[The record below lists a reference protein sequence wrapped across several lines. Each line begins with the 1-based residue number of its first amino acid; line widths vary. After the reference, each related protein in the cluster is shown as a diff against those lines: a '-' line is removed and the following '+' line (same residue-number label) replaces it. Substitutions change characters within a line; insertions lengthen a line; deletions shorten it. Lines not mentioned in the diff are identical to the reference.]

1 MRDKKVI
8 VIAGPTAAGKTAMAV
23 RVAQYFNTSV
33 ISADSRQC
41 FQEISI
47 GTAKPGV
54 AELAAVPHYFIN
66 SHSIREEVNAGIFE
80 KLALQYAED
89 VWKNND
95 VVVVCGGTGLYI
107 KAFCEG
113 IDDIPAAPAEV
124 RQAIIAQYEQKGL
137 VWLQEAVKAKD
148 PGFYAIGEIQNP
160 QRLMRALEVFETTGK
175 SIMEFRTGNKMN
187 RDFEVIRTGI
197 ELEKPQLHANIETR
211 VKQMM
216 KDGLVEEVKSV
227 EAFRSHNALQTVGY
241 SEIFDYLDGKTSLK
255 EAEELVVIHT
265 RQYAKRQ
272 MTWFKKDKEIV
283 WYEKGEG
290 LLEDVI
296 RKVSIR

>member
-1 MRDKKVI
+1 MKDKKVI

-23 RVAQYFNTSV
+23 KVAQYFNTAV

-41 FQEISI
+41 YQEISI
-47 GTAKPGV
+47 GTAKPGP

-80 KLALQYAED
+80 KLALQYAAE

-95 VVVVCGGTGLYI
+95 VVVLCGGTGLYM

-113 IDDIPAAPAEV
+113 IDDIPATPAEI
-124 RQAIIAQYEQKGL
+124 RQEVIARYEQEGL
-137 VWLQEAVKAKD
+137 SWLQEEVKAKD
-148 PGFYAIGEIQNP
+148 PGFYAVGEVQNP
-160 QRLMRALEVFETTGK
+160 QRLMRALEVFLATGK
-175 SIMEFRTGNKMN
+175 SILTFRTGNVTK
-187 RDFEVIRTGI
+187 RDFEIIKMGI
-197 ELEKPQLHANIETR
+197 ELEKPLLHANIETR

-216 KDGLVEEVKSV
+216 KDGLVDEVRAV
-227 EAFRSHNALQTVGY
+227 NEFRSHNALQTVGY
-241 SEIFDYLDGKTSLK
+241 TEIFDYLDGKVSLK

-272 MTWFKKDKEIV
+272 MTWFKKDKEIS
-283 WYEKGEG
+283 WYERGEG
-290 LLEDVI
+290 VLEDI
-296 RKVSIR
+296 KKLWP

>member
-1 MRDKKVI
+1 MSDKKVI

-23 RVAQYFNTSV
+23 KVAQYFNTAV

-41 FQEISI
+41 YKEISI
-47 GTAKPGV
+47 GTAKPGP

-80 KLALQYAED
+80 RLALQYAEE
-89 VWKNND
+89 VWRNND
-95 VVVVCGGTGLYI
+95 VVVLCGGTGLYI

-113 IDDIPAAPAEV
+113 IDDIPAAPAAL
-124 RQAIIAQYEQKGL
+124 RQQIITQYEQEGL
-137 VWLQEAVKAKD
+137 SWLQEAVKAKD
-148 PGFYAIGEIQNP
+148 PRFYQVGEIQNP

-175 SIMEFRTGNKMN
+175 SILEFRTGNKIN
-187 RDFEVIRTGI
+187 RNFEIIKTGI

-211 VKQMM
+211 VRQMM

-227 EAFRSHNALQTVGY
+227 TAFRTHNALQTVGY
-241 SEIFDYLDGKTSLK
+241 TEIFDYLDGKTDLK
-255 EAEELVVIHT
+255 EAAELVVIHT

-272 MTWFKKDKEIV
+272 MTWFRKDQEIT

-290 LLEDVI
+290 LLEDIKKRVGL
-296 RKVSIR
+296 

>member
-23 RVAQYFNTSV
+23 RVAQYFNTAV

-41 FQEISI
+41 YREISI
-47 GTAKPGV
+47 GTAKPGA

-80 KLALQYAED
+80 KLALQYAEE
-89 VWKNND
+89 VWRNND
-95 VVVVCGGTGLYI
+95 VVVLCGGTGLYI

-113 IDDIPAAPAEV
+113 IDDIPAAPTEV
-124 RQAIIAQYEQKGL
+124 RQSIISQYAQEGL
-137 VWLQEAVKAKD
+137 TWLQEEVKAKD
-148 PGFYAIGEIQNP
+148 PRFYAVGEIQNP

-175 SIMEFRTGNKMN
+175 SILEFRTGNKTN
-187 RDFEVIRTGI
+187 RDFEIIKTGI
-197 ELEKPQLHANIETR
+197 ELEKPLLHANIETR
-211 VKQMM
+211 VRQMM
-216 KDGLVEEVKSV
+216 KDGLVEEVRSV
-227 EAFRSHNALQTVGY
+227 QEFRSHNALQTVGY
-241 SEIFDYLDGKTSLK
+241 SEIFDYLDGKTTLQ

-272 MTWFKKDKEIV
+272 MTWFKKDKEIK
-283 WYEKGEG
+283 WYERGEG
-290 LLEDVI
+290 LLEDI
-296 RKVSIR
+296 KKTLGP

>member
-1 MRDKKVI
+1 MSEKKVI

-23 RVAQYFNTSV
+23 QVAQYFNTAV

-41 FQEISI
+41 YKEISI
-47 GTAKPGV
+47 GTAKPGP

-80 KLALQYAED
+80 RLALQYAEE

-95 VVVVCGGTGLYI
+95 VVVLCGGTGLYI

-113 IDDIPAAPAEV
+113 IDDIPAAPAPL
-124 RQAIIAQYEQKGL
+124 RQQIIAQYEQEGL
-137 VWLQEAVKAKD
+137 SWLQETVKTKD
-148 PGFYAIGEIQNP
+148 PQFFQVGEIQNP

-175 SIMEFRTGNKMN
+175 SILEFRTGNKISRN
-187 RDFEVIRTGI
+187 FEIIKTGI

-227 EAFRSHNALQTVGY
+227 AAFRTHNALQTVGY
-241 SEIFDYLDGKTSLK
+241 TEIFDYLDGKTDVK
-255 EAEELVVIHT
+255 EAAELVVIHT

-272 MTWFKKDKEIV
+272 MTWFRKDKEIQ

-290 LLEDVI
+290 LLEDLKKRVGH
-296 RKVSIR
+296 

>member
-1 MRDKKVI
+1 MKEKKVI

-23 RVAQYFNTSV
+23 KVAQYFNTAV

-41 FQEISI
+41 YKEISI
-47 GTAKPGV
+47 GTAKPGP

-80 KLALQYAED
+80 RLALQYAEE

-95 VVVVCGGTGLYI
+95 VVVLCGGTGLYI

-113 IDDIPAAPAEV
+113 IDDIPAAPAAIRQEV
-124 RQAIIAQYEQKGL
+124 IARYEQEGL
-137 VWLQEAVKAKD
+137 SWLQEEVKAKD
-148 PGFYAIGEIQNP
+148 PGFYTIAEVQNP
-160 QRLMRALEVFETTGK
+160 QRLMRALEVFYATGK
-175 SIMEFRTGNKMN
+175 SILEFRTGNVTK
-187 RDFEVIRTGI
+187 RDFEIIKTGI
-197 ELEKPQLHANIETR
+197 ELEKPRLHANIETR
-211 VKQMM
+211 VRQMM
-216 KDGLVEEVKSV
+216 KDGLVDEVKSV
-227 EAFRSHNALQTVGY
+227 NEFRSHNALQTVGY
-241 SEIFDYLDGKTSLK
+241 TEIFDYLDGKVSLK

-272 MTWFKKDKEIV
+272 MTWFKKDKEIR

-290 LLEDVI
+290 LLEDI
-296 RKVSIR
+296 KKLWR